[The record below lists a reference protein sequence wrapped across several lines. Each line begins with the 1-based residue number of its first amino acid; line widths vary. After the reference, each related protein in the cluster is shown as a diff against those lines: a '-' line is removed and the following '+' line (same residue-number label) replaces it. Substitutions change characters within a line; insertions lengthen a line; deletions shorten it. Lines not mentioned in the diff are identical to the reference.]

1 MAKIEIGTLKHA
13 FRDEMSQVIHWGL
26 FLATAAT
33 VWLQISQASA
43 ALATI

>member
-33 VWLQISQASA
+33 V
-43 ALATI
+43 